1 MQNLLIHSIHQSVG
15 MVMYTFL
22 EMVAEET
29 KLSPNEILKDMQ
41 NIKRRQAHPIHCLL
55 EMYWSF
61 PDQEITS
68 VKRGYFDQRGY
79 FDHMQIL

>member
-1 MQNLLIHSIHQSVG
+1 

-55 EMYWSF
+55 EMYWS
-61 PDQEITS
+61 
-68 VKRGYFDQRGY
+68 Y
-79 FDHMQIL
+79 FDHIQIL